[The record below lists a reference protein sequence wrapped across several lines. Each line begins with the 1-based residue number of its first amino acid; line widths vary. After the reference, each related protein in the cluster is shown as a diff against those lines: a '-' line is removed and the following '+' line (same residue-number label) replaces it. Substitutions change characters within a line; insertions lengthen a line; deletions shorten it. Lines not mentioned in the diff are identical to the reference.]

1 METTQHQLNFEQ
13 GFRAYLIGVAIS
25 NTPSP
30 LDLSFLFNL
39 RTEILIAFVG
49 GVVGRV
55 PSSDEYQTVM
65 RASLDKEEEQHQA
78 CCEPATSSSLCN

>member
-1 METTQHQLNFEQ
+1 MDRSTQEMNFEM

-25 NTPSP
+25 NSPAP

-39 RTEILIAFVG
+39 RTEVLLAFVG

-55 PSSDEYQTVM
+55 PTSASYQKVMNQHLEIEQESHKDCSDHST
-65 RASLDKEEEQHQA
+65 K
-78 CCEPATSSSLCN
+78 TSICN